1 MEVIIMFNYKG
12 IVLQRI
18 AHDCFLVSNGKI
30 NFYFDP
36 FKIESEELPK
46 AEYIFI
52 THEHFDHFSIDDI
65 KKIVKESSVL
75 FMNEMTK
82 KELGSQLTNKVVTI
96 KPGDSIDYNG
106 IHIKGVPAYN
116 INKFREQGIVYHPK
130 EDKKLGFI
138 VTFDGIK
145 IYHAGDSDN
154 ISEMEN
160 LKEENIDILLIPVS
174 GTYVMTPQEASE
186 AAIIINA
193 KVAIPMH
200 YGAIVGS
207 DADAQDFVEK
217 VKKKGLNAVLI

>member
-1 MEVIIMFNYKG
+1 MFNYKG
-12 IVLQRI
+12 IDLQRI

-30 NFYFDP
+30 NLYFDP

-46 AEYIFI
+46 ADYIFI

-65 KKIVKESSVL
+65 RKIIKESAVL
-75 FMNEMTK
+75 FINEMTE
-82 KELGSQLTNKVVTI
+82 KELGSQLSNKVVII

-116 INKFREQGIVYHPK
+116 VNKFREHGIVYHPK

-138 VTFDGIK
+138 VTIDGVK
-145 IYHAGDSDN
+145 IYHTGDSDN
-154 ISEMEN
+154 IPEMEN

-174 GTYVMTPQEASE
+174 GTYVMTSKEASD
-186 AAIIINA
+186 AAVIINA

-207 DADAQDFVEK
+207 DADAQDFVET
-217 VKKKGLNAVLI
+217 VKEKGLNAVLI